1 MGTTCYYFYSR
12 TRKAISSEILLSRL
26 ARPILGANFFTANNI
41 AIDLRGRRLVDL
53 NHGHIFAA
61 HTERT
66 PNSHC
71 GLVLGATSRFNQ
83 LLLQFPQILAPSLQN
98 QVSKHGVEHHIVTSG
113 PPVHSRPRRLTAP
126 KLAQAQAKFQQLERA
141 GIICRS
147 NSPWSTPLHMVPKP
161 SGGWRPCGDYR
172 RLNQITTDD
181 RYPLPH
187 IYDFNTRLAGAKI
200 FSKIDLIRGYHQI
213 PMAEDSIAKTAI
225 ATSFGL
231 WEFLRMPFGLK
242 NAAQTFQRLMDSIF
256 QHLDFVFV
264 YLDDIFGC

>member
-1 MGTTCYYFYSR
+1 M
-12 TRKAISSEILLSRL
+12 
-26 ARPILGANFFTANNI
+26 
-41 AIDLRGRRLVDL
+41 
-53 NHGHIFAA
+53 
-61 HTERT
+61 
-66 PNSHC
+66 
-71 GLVLGATSRFNQ
+71 
-83 LLLQFPQILAPSLQN
+83 
-98 QVSKHGVEHHIVTSG
+98 SKHGVEHHIVTSG

-126 KLAQAQAKFQQLERA
+126 KLALAQAEFQQLERA
-141 GIICRS
+141 GIIRRS
-147 NSPWSTPLHMVPKP
+147 NSPWSTPLHMMPKP

-187 IYDFNTRLAGAKI
+187 IHDFNTRLAGAKI

-242 NAAQTFQRLMDSIF
+242 KRSTNLSTTHGQHFPTFRFCFRLPR
-256 QHLDFVFV
+256 
-264 YLDDIFGC
+264 